1 MTPGEKQMIRISNSE
16 DAIRREYDRVA
27 SRYDRRW
34 SYYIQATLGETLK
47 RLDLQNSDRLLDI
60 GCGTATLFQAI
71 RVKYPSIGL
80 VGVDISSEM
89 LRVACKK
96 SGHRAQFLAGKA
108 QVLPLRSQSFDVVVS
123 CNAFHYW
130 RQPETCL
137 NEIIRVLKPKGRV
150 VITDWC
156 DDYLSCRVCDLF
168 LKIVDA
174 AHFKTYRGRELEHLL
189 RAANFRNIHVK
200 KYKINWLWG
209 LMTARAS

>member
-1 MTPGEKQMIRISNSE
+1 MIRISNSK

-34 SYYIQATLGETLK
+34 SNYIQATLGETLK

-96 SGHRAQFLAGKA
+96 PGHHAQFLAGKA

-137 NEIIRVLKPKGRV
+137 NEIIRVLKPTGRV

>member
-1 MTPGEKQMIRISNSE
+1 MIRISNSE

-60 GCGTATLFQAI
+60 GCGTAALFQAI
-71 RVKYPSIGL
+71 LAKYPSIGL

-96 SGHRAQFLAGKA
+96 SGNGAQFLAGQA

-123 CNAFHYW
+123 CNTFHYW
-130 RQPETCL
+130 RKPETCL
-137 NEIIRVLKPKGRV
+137 NEIIRVLKPTGRV

-174 AHFKTYRGRELEHLL
+174 AHFKTYRRRELELLL
-189 RAANFRNIHVK
+189 RAANFRNIHVE